1 MDEQQKGQIMNE
13 QLLELLYPASYG
25 SEITVEESGMQIEQ
39 Y

>member
-1 MDEQQKGQIMNE
+1 MDEQ
-13 QLLELLYPASYG
+13 LLSILYPQSYG

>member
-1 MDEQQKGQIMNE
+1 MNE

-25 SEITVEESGMQIEQ
+25 SEKTQEESAMQIEQ